1 MTVLSKKQI
10 QFLKSHQLCRFA
22 TVSKGCKPHVTPVVY
37 AMDGENIII
46 AIDYGTKK
54 FTNLKENGNVA
65 LVVDGYRPNGGV
77 MIQGECQVFEKGP
90 EYLRLLKILFDRFA
104 FYRKNPWGEGE
115 SPILRIVPLKSAS
128 WGL

>member
-1 MTVLSKKQI
+1 
-10 QFLKSHQLCRFA
+10 
-22 TVSKGCKPHVTPVVY
+22 
-37 AMDGENIII
+37 MDGENIII